1 MSNKKTNTC
10 MIKTSFKHDSVI
22 ITDSL
27 EEATEIDP
35 ELQNVDLLVIGGKLA
50 RQKNWKPAEDQ
61 QQIPEEFLADSQ
73 LKDKVVVRIGL
84 GYLFLLD
91 VSTKTC
97 IKVFDTKLQNTL
109 NRYLC
114 AY

>member
-1 MSNKKTNTC
+1 

-50 RQKNWKPAEDQ
+50 RQ
-61 QQIPEEFLADSQ
+61 
-73 LKDKVVVRIGL
+73 
-84 GYLFLLD
+84 
-91 VSTKTC
+91 
-97 IKVFDTKLQNTL
+97 
-109 NRYLC
+109 
-114 AY
+114 